1 MVRVLGWPDCGIS
14 VFCQYPVQTRL
25 RNFLLSLPE
34 RGLRSATALAGG
46 LLREVGDVAIPKTV
60 RRSQLYRNLVEATLR
75 FLIEQVGQVKD
86 VYPGEE
92 KLSEDF
98 LLRRTAGNGIELIG
112 ILTFRASPVW
122 VLAAL
127 ADASGAG
134 RFLVREITA
143 SLKAEGLLEQGVEF
157 NTVDEMLVG
166 LEASAGRLAA
176 TVNTPPLDV
185 KSLRQEW
192 NALRGDLAR
201 IPPRQ
206 LPGTQAL
213 RDLWKEIEQEAGRQ
227 NRSVFQVSSLMA
239 ISAMKSVPEKA
250 RWLSASARSAARKTG
265 TAVAAILLEDY
276 RTSLKQ
282 IRETG
287 YVRYAVDQFRPYLS
301 AAASQFSPRR
311 QSFTERL
318 ISMAAQRKKKARGRG
333 ARRSQTKT
341 QSRQRKRKSPNPRL
355 RRNPASRS

>member
-1 MVRVLGWPDCGIS
+1 M
-14 VFCQYPVQTRL
+14 QARL

-46 LLREVGDVAIPKTV
+46 LLREVGDVAIPKTI

-86 VYPGEE
+86 VYPDEE

-98 LLRRTAGNGIELIG
+98 LARRAAGNGIELLG

-134 RFLVREITA
+134 RFLIREITA
-143 SLKAEGLLEQGVEF
+143 SLKAEGLLDQQAEF
-157 NTVDEMLVG
+157 DTVDEMLVG
-166 LEASAGRLAA
+166 LEASAGRLAS

-185 KSLRQEW
+185 KSLRKEW
-192 NALRGDLAR
+192 NALRGDLAK

-206 LPGTQAL
+206 LPGAQSL

-227 NRSVFQVSSLMA
+227 NRTVFQISSLMA

-265 TAVAAILLEDY
+265 TAVAAILLKDY

-287 YVRYAVDQFRPYLS
+287 YVRYAVEQFRPYLS
-301 AAASQFSPRR
+301 AAVSQFSPRR
-311 QSFTERL
+311 QSLTERL
-318 ISMAAQRKKKARGRG
+318 ILKATQRKARGKRSRT
-333 ARRSQTKT
+333 RR
-341 QSRQRKRKSPNPRL
+341 RKKNPV
-355 RRNPASRS
+355 P